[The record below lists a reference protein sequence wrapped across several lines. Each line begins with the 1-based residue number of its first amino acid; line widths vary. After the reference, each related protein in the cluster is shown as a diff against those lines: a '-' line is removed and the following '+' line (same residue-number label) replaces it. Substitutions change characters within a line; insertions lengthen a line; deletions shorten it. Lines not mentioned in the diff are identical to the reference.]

1 MSTKIYSRA
10 LNRYESKSLT
20 VTLENPKNNEL
31 WLCDDF
37 TKRRNIDGVE
47 FVEVYKPDN
56 MRRVWINLG
65 SVKVK
70 KARKP

>member
-1 MSTKIYSRA
+1 MSTKIYSQT
-10 LNRYESKSLT
+10 LNRYEVNPRQ

-37 TKRRNIDGVE
+37 TKRRTIDGVE